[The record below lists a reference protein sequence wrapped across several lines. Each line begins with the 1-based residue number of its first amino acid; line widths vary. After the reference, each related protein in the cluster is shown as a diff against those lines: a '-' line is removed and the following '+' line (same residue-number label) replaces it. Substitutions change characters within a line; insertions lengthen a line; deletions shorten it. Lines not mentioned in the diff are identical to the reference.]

1 MIDVTE
7 CPDCEQTGKYE
18 GRILINGRGVY
29 TCPNGHRWQ
38 DINEKPSNKGLP
50 LRAPS
55 QEDASVGSVAGTDG
69 NDHSGSS

>member
-18 GRILINGRGVY
+18 ARILINGRGVY

-38 DINEKPSNKGLP
+38 DANEKPSNKGLP
-50 LRAPS
+50 LTRPDSA
-55 QEDASVGSVAGTDG
+55 
-69 NDHSGSS
+69 